1 MNELKKQIDN
11 DLFNIK
17 GPLFHLLNS
26 IDGIYM
32 LDKDKRLIF
41 VNEMITKRSGFPEKW
56 LLGKC
61 LFEIIKPEDVEYV
74 KEKLDA
80 TLRGENVPPYE
91 LTYYAAD
98 GTEKWVEINTT
109 GILDESQ
116 HVSGILVISRDI
128 TARKKN
134 EEELQRYR
142 THLEHLVDEKTTE
155 LKTFNEQLK
164 YKLELEDIS
173 SSISASF
180 INLPIEKTD
189 AQINYAL
196 KRIVEFL
203 KAGRSYLFL
212 LYNNGKKMYKTHEWC
227 AEGVEPFIETQKN
240 IAVEKFRHFTDKIKN
255 LEVLYLSDTNK
266 LPIEARHERRVCKV
280 QHIKSMINIPMAYQG
295 RAIGLVGLDY
305 PHTKNELDVNTLFF
319 LESVARSF
327 TNLIVRRNTM
337 LALEESEKKYR
348 TIFDTAHDSIFLL
361 NNYRFT
367 ECNDYTLRL
376 FNCRRKDIIG
386 RSLADFSPETQP
398 DGSFSREKS
407 MEYINKVLF
416 GKPQFFEWQNR
427 TLDGN
432 IIDTEVSLGGFW
444 CADKHMVIAIVRDI
458 TDRKKA
464 ERELQISTTSLNDY
478 NSALK
483 ILLSQRDADK
493 HELET
498 TIQKNTRELV
508 LPYIDKLK
516 RRNLNH
522 EQLIYL
528 DILEANLKNI
538 ISPFSRKLTA
548 SSIHFTPTEIR
559 IANLIKEGRTMKEIA
574 MVLGISINSV
584 NLHRQ
589 NIRNKLNLNKK
600 KISLKTYLMSITI

>member
-240 IAVEKFRHFTDKIKN
+240 IAVEKFSHFTDKIKISRCCICQI
-255 LEVLYLSDTNK
+255 LTNCP
-266 LPIEARHERRVCKV
+266 LRQDMREGYV
-280 QHIKSMINIPMAYQG
+280 
-295 RAIGLVGLDY
+295 
-305 PHTKNELDVNTLFF
+305 
-319 LESVARSF
+319 
-327 TNLIVRRNTM
+327 
-337 LALEESEKKYR
+337 KY
-348 TIFDTAHDSIFLL
+348 
-361 NNYRFT
+361 
-367 ECNDYTLRL
+367 
-376 FNCRRKDIIG
+376 
-386 RSLADFSPETQP
+386 
-398 DGSFSREKS
+398 
-407 MEYINKVLF
+407 
-416 GKPQFFEWQNR
+416 
-427 TLDGN
+427 
-432 IIDTEVSLGGFW
+432 
-444 CADKHMVIAIVRDI
+444 
-458 TDRKKA
+458 
-464 ERELQISTTSLNDY
+464 ST
-478 NSALK
+478 
-483 ILLSQRDADK
+483 
-493 HELET
+493 
-498 TIQKNTRELV
+498 
-508 LPYIDKLK
+508 
-516 RRNLNH
+516 
-522 EQLIYL
+522 
-528 DILEANLKNI
+528 
-538 ISPFSRKLTA
+538 
-548 SSIHFTPTEIR
+548 
-559 IANLIKEGRTMKEIA
+559 
-574 MVLGISINSV
+574 
-584 NLHRQ
+584 
-589 NIRNKLNLNKK
+589 
-600 KISLKTYLMSITI
+600 